1 MPTFLQNLL
10 SVVSAALG
18 ACLAIGIGVSHNQLC
33 ALISFA
39 AGTLLGVSLFHILP
53 ESAGSLNILSI
64 LISAGSG
71 YLLFHLIS
79 RYVFHVCPAC
89 SASHFEEQTS
99 ESFKNIAIL
108 LTIGLSVHSTM
119 DGVAIA
125 IGKEMHAHHDHSIFF
140 SIMIHKFPEG
150 LTLCALLLKSGYSK
164 LRALITTV
172 ILESS
177 TLLGWFLGEYLL
189 TNESAHHWID
199 LAMLHISGGFVYLA
213 LHAVINEAKKHSSKL
228 VLGFFAAGIVLML
241 LTSTIH

>member
-53 ESAGSLNILSI
+53 ESAGSLNLFTIIL
-64 LISAGSG
+64 AMGSG

-119 DGVAIA
+119 DGIAIA
-125 IGKEMHAHHDHSIFF
+125 IGKEMNAHPDHSIFL
-140 SIMIHKFPEG
+140 SILIHKFPEG
-150 LTLCALLLKSGYSK
+150 LALCSLLLKSGYSK
-164 LRALITTV
+164 LRALITTI

-177 TLLGWFLGEYLL
+177 TLLGWFLGAYIL
-189 TNESAHHWID
+189 TNDSAHHWVD
-199 LAMLHISGGFVYLA
+199 LAMLHIGGGFIYLA
-213 LHAVINEAKKHSSKL
+213 LHAVWSEMKKHSPKV
-228 VLGFFAAGIVLML
+228 VLGFFAAGIILMVL
-241 LTSTIH
+241 TKAI